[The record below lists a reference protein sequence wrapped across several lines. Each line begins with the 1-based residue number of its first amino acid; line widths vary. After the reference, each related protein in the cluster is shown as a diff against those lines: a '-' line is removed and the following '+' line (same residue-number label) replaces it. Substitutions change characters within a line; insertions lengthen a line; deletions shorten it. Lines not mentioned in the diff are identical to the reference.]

1 MNQEKVQT
9 NWDEDNQI
17 ATFKLIG
24 EFDDEHATQAV
35 QKYRDMLDDLEEKDI
50 FLRRVIYDIT
60 EAGEATAEAKRIFAG
75 FAKSISQK
83 YKATR
88 VAYIGGNKLA
98 MMASMF
104 IHKVSGVGDVR
115 YFKKEEKAREWL
127 LNQ

>member
-9 NWDEDNQI
+9 SWDEANQI

-35 QKYRDMLDDLEEKDI
+35 QKYLDMLDNLEQKDI
-50 FLRRVIYDIT
+50 LLRRVIYDIT

-75 FAKSISQK
+75 FAKSIGDK
-83 YKATR
+83 YKTVR

-98 MMASMF
+98 MMASVF
-104 IHKVSGVGDVR
+104 IHKISGVGEVKF
-115 YFKKEEKAREWL
+115 FKTEKEAKEWL
-127 LNQ
+127 KAV